1 MEFQHAGSAGMKILG
16 AARVPWVVAGLAVLG
31 AAQAGAQ
38 GTPGRLADWS
48 FEISPYLW
56 MAGLDGA
63 IQPVAGGPTF
73 RSSLSF
79 GDILD
84 NLDAGVFL
92 SGSARRDRFVI
103 LGDLYYIS
111 ASDTVRVPPV
121 APPVDRVRGEAK
133 ILQGT
138 LAAGWRAVDRATY
151 SLDLLAGVRAG
162 ENSIDVQA
170 RAGDTTVRRVR
181 DDISYGAPI
190 LGMRGRVALSDRVSV
205 TGYGD
210 FGGGTSS
217 VDSTWQLSATVD
229 YHLSD
234 SVAISAG
241 YRHEK
246 LDIDNDG
253 ARANT
258 DTSGFLLGTRLR
270 F

>member
-1 MEFQHAGSAGMKILG
+1 
-16 AARVPWVVAGLAVLG
+16 
-31 AAQAGAQ
+31 
-38 GTPGRLADWS
+38 LADWS

-56 MAGLDGA
+56 MAGLDGT

-73 RSSLSF
+73 QRSLSF
-79 GDILD
+79 GDILE
-84 NLDAGVFL
+84 NLDAGFFL

-111 ASDTVRVPPV
+111 ASDTVRTPRL
-121 APPVDRVRGEAK
+121 APITSIRGEAE

-138 LAAGWRAVDRATY
+138 LAAGWRAVDRPTY

-162 ENSIDVQA
+162 ENRIEVQA
-170 RAGDTTVRRVR
+170 RAGDTTVRQVR
-181 DDISYGAPI
+181 DDITYAAPI
-190 LGMRGRVALSDRVSV
+190 LGVRGRVALSDRVSV

-217 VDSTWQLSATVD
+217 VDSTWQLSATID

-234 SVAISAG
+234 RAALSVG
-241 YRHEK
+241 YRHES

-253 ARANT
+253 ARSNT
-258 DTSGFLLGTRLR
+258 DTSGFLVGTRLR

>member
-1 MEFQHAGSAGMKILG
+1 MKRAGASALTVAAAVGLG
-16 AARVPWVVAGLAVLG
+16 ALG

-38 GTPGRLADWS
+38 GNPGRLADWS

-56 MAGLDGA
+56 MAGIDGT

-84 NLDAGVFL
+84 TLDAGFFI
-92 SGSARRDRFVI
+92 SGSARRDRLVI

-111 ASDTVRVPPV
+111 ASDTVQVPPL
-121 APPVDRVRGEAK
+121 APPIDRIRGKAE

-138 LAAGWRAVDRATY
+138 LAAGWRAVDSPTY

-162 ENSIDVQA
+162 ENRIEVQA
-170 RAGDTTVRRVR
+170 RAGGTTIRRVR
-181 DDISYGAPI
+181 DDITYAAPI
-190 LGMRGRVALSDRVSV
+190 LGLRGRVALSDRVSL

-210 FGGGTSS
+210 LGGGTSS
-217 VDSTWQLSATVD
+217 VESTWQLSATID

-234 SVAISAG
+234 RAALSVG
-241 YRHEK
+241 YRHEA

-258 DTSGFLLGTRLR
+258 DTSGFLVGTRLR

>member
-1 MEFQHAGSAGMKILG
+1 MKILG
-16 AARVPWVVAGLAVLG
+16 AARVPGVVVGLAILG
-31 AAQAGAQ
+31 ATQAGAQ

-56 MAGLDGA
+56 MAGLDGT

-73 RSSLSF
+73 QSSLSF
-79 GDILD
+79 GDILE
-84 NLDAGVFL
+84 NLDAGFFI

-111 ASDTVRVPPV
+111 ASDTVRTPRLPV
-121 APPVDRVRGEAK
+121 VTSIRGEAE

-138 LAAGWRAVDRATY
+138 LAAGWRAVDRPTY

-162 ENSIDVQA
+162 ENRIEVQA
-170 RAGDTTVRRVR
+170 RAGDTTVRQVR
-181 DDISYGAPI
+181 DDITYAAPI
-190 LGMRGRVALSDRVSV
+190 LGVRGRVALSDRVSV

-217 VDSTWQLSATVD
+217 VDSTWQLSATID

-234 SVAISAG
+234 RAALSVG
-241 YRHEK
+241 YRHES

-253 ARANT
+253 ARSNT
-258 DTSGFLLGTRLR
+258 DTSGFLVGTRLR

>member
-1 MEFQHAGSAGMKILG
+1 MKILG
-16 AARVPWVVAGLAVLG
+16 AARVPGVVVGLAILG
-31 AAQAGAQ
+31 ATQAGAQ

-56 MAGLDGA
+56 MAGLDGT

-73 RSSLSF
+73 QSSLSF
-79 GDILD
+79 GDILE
-84 NLDAGVFL
+84 NLDAGFFL

-111 ASDTVRVPPV
+111 ASDTVRTPRL
-121 APPVDRVRGEAK
+121 APITSIRGEAE

-138 LAAGWRAVDRATY
+138 LAAGWRAVDRPTY

-162 ENSIDVQA
+162 ENRIEVQA
-170 RAGDTTVRRVR
+170 RAGDTTVRQVR
-181 DDISYGAPI
+181 DDITYAAPI
-190 LGMRGRVALSDRVSV
+190 LGVRGRVALSDRVSV

-217 VDSTWQLSATVD
+217 VDSTWQLSATID

-234 SVAISAG
+234 RAALSVG
-241 YRHEK
+241 YRHES

-253 ARANT
+253 ARSNT
-258 DTSGFLLGTRLR
+258 DTSGFLVGTRLR

>member
-1 MEFQHAGSAGMKILG
+1 
-16 AARVPWVVAGLAVLG
+16 
-31 AAQAGAQ
+31 
-38 GTPGRLADWS
+38 
-48 FEISPYLW
+48 
-56 MAGLDGA
+56 MAGLDGT

-73 RSSLSF
+73 QSSLSF
-79 GDILD
+79 GDILE
-84 NLDAGVFL
+84 NLDAGFFI

-111 ASDTVRVPPV
+111 ASDTVSTPRLPV
-121 APPVDRVRGEAK
+121 VTSIRGEAE

-162 ENSIDVQA
+162 ENKTEVQA
-170 RAGDTTVRRVR
+170 RAGGTTIRRVR
-181 DDISYGAPI
+181 DDITYAAPI
-190 LGMRGRVALSDRVSV
+190 LGVRGRVALSDRISV

-217 VDSTWQLSATVD
+217 VDSTWQLSATID

-234 SVAISAG
+234 RAALSVG
-241 YRHEK
+241 YRHES

-253 ARANT
+253 ARSDT
-258 DTSGFLLGTRLR
+258 DTSGFLVGTRLR

>member
-1 MEFQHAGSAGMKILG
+1 MKILG
-16 AARVPWVVAGLAVLG
+16 AARVPGVVVGLAILG
-31 AAQAGAQ
+31 ATQAGAQ

-56 MAGLDGA
+56 MAGLDGT

-73 RSSLSF
+73 QSSLSF
-79 GDILD
+79 GDILE
-84 NLDAGVFL
+84 NLDAGFFI

-111 ASDTVRVPPV
+111 ASDTVRTPRL
-121 APPVDRVRGEAK
+121 APITSIRGEAE

-138 LAAGWRAVDRATY
+138 LAAGWRAVDRPTY

-162 ENSIDVQA
+162 ENRIEVQA
-170 RAGDTTVRRVR
+170 RAGDTTVRQVR
-181 DDISYGAPI
+181 DDITYAAPI
-190 LGMRGRVALSDRVSV
+190 LGVRGRVALSDRVSV

-217 VDSTWQLSATVD
+217 VDSTWQLSATID

-234 SVAISAG
+234 RAALSVG
-241 YRHEK
+241 YRHES

-253 ARANT
+253 ARSNT
-258 DTSGFLLGTRLR
+258 DTSGFLVGTRLR

>member
-1 MEFQHAGSAGMKILG
+1 VPGVVVGLAILG
-16 AARVPWVVAGLAVLG
+16 AT
-31 AAQAGAQ
+31 QAGAQ

-56 MAGLDGA
+56 MAGLDGT

-73 RSSLSF
+73 QSSLSF
-79 GDILD
+79 GDILE
-84 NLDAGVFL
+84 NLDAGFFI

-111 ASDTVRVPPV
+111 ASDTVRTPRL
-121 APPVDRVRGEAK
+121 APITSIRGEAE

-138 LAAGWRAVDRATY
+138 LAAGWRAVDRPTY

-162 ENSIDVQA
+162 ENRIEVQA
-170 RAGDTTVRRVR
+170 RAGDTTVRQVR
-181 DDISYGAPI
+181 DDITYAAPI
-190 LGMRGRVALSDRVSV
+190 LGVRGRVALSDRVSV

-217 VDSTWQLSATVD
+217 VDSTWQLSATID

-234 SVAISAG
+234 RAALSVG
-241 YRHEK
+241 YRHES

-253 ARANT
+253 ARSNT
-258 DTSGFLLGTRLR
+258 DTSGFLVGTRLR

>member
-1 MEFQHAGSAGMKILG
+1 MKIWG
-16 AARVPWVVAGLAVLG
+16 AARVPGAVVGLAILG
-31 AAQAGAQ
+31 ATQVGAQ

-56 MAGLDGA
+56 MAGLDGT

-73 RSSLSF
+73 QRSLSF
-79 GDILD
+79 GDILE
-84 NLDAGVFL
+84 NLDAGFFL

-111 ASDTVRVPPV
+111 ASDTVRTPRLPV
-121 APPVDRVRGEAK
+121 VTSIRGEAE

-138 LAAGWRAVDRATY
+138 LAAGWRAVDRPTY

-162 ENSIDVQA
+162 ENRIEVQA
-170 RAGDTTVRRVR
+170 RAGDTTVRQVR
-181 DDISYGAPI
+181 DDITYAAPI
-190 LGMRGRVALSDRVSV
+190 LGVRGRVALSDRVSV

-217 VDSTWQLSATVD
+217 VDSTWQLSATID

-234 SVAISAG
+234 RAALSVG
-241 YRHEK
+241 YRHES

-253 ARANT
+253 ARSNT
-258 DTSGFLLGTRLR
+258 DTSGFLVGTRLR